1 MSRNTVLKLNY
12 SKTMNFLQRLH
23 RKIRM
28 LFRLPLKYKINGVK
42 LWLPPEHLLPFYQ
55 AKFPLYDR
63 FLPFLACE
71 LPTKSIVIDVGANVG
86 DTSVPLFD
94 ANPSLTF
101 MCIEPDDYYF
111 KFLSKNTANKSGSF
125 DLRKSLIGTKS
136 ESFTL
141 KGGGGTKTAKTNVE
155 GIMRHESLDSLVK
168 VSNSEEISLIKT
180 DTDGW
185 DHDVILSGLNTIK
198 RFRPLIFSEFQLV
211 NPSSINSYIKVI
223 GVLRETGY
231 DQAFIFKNVGQ
242 YYGSKNLLE
251 LESFLS
257 QQAGE
262 SLRYKEAEYFDILF
276 SSRNH
281 LLAAENSI
289 KRFIEH
295 FSAT

>member
-1 MSRNTVLKLNY
+1 
-12 SKTMNFLQRLH
+12 MNFLERIQ
-23 RKIRM
+23 RKIRI
-28 LFRLPLKYKINGVK
+28 LLRLPLEYKISGVR
-42 LWLPPEHLLPFYQ
+42 LWLPPEHLLPLYQ

-71 LPTKSIVIDVGANVG
+71 LPAKSIVIDVGANVG
-86 DTSVPLFD
+86 DTSVPLFY

-101 MCIEPDDYYF
+101 ICIEPDNYYF
-111 KFLSKNTANKSGSF
+111 KFLSKNTANKGRSF

-141 KGGGGTKTAKTNVE
+141 KGGRGTKTAKSNAE
-155 GIMRHESLDSLVK
+155 GNMRHESLDSLVK

-211 NPSSINSYIKVI
+211 NPSSINSYIKAVQT
-223 GVLRETGY
+223 LRETGY
-231 DQAFIFKNVGQ
+231 NQAFIFKNIGQ
-242 YYGSKNLLE
+242 YYGSKDLLE

-281 LLAAENSI
+281 LLIAENSV
-289 KRFIEH
+289 KRFNEN
-295 FSAT
+295 FSTT

>member
-1 MSRNTVLKLNY
+1 
-12 SKTMNFLQRLH
+12 
-23 RKIRM
+23 M

-63 FLPFLACE
+63 FLPFLAYE
-71 LPTKSIVIDVGANVG
+71 LPAKSIVIDVGANVG

-94 ANPSLTF
+94 ANPSLIF

-111 KFLSKNTANKSGSF
+111 KFLCKNTANKGGSF
-125 DLRKSLIGTKS
+125 VLRKSLIGTKS

-141 KGGGGTKTAKTNVE
+141 KGGGGTKTAKSNVE
-155 GIMRHESLDSLVK
+155 GSMRHESLDSLVK
-168 VSNSEEISLIKT
+168 VSNSDEISLIKT

-185 DHDVILSGLNTIK
+185 DHDVILSGQITIK
-198 RFRPLIFSEFQLV
+198 RFKPLIFSEFQLV
-211 NPSSINSYIKVI
+211 NPSSIHNYIKAI
-223 GVLRETGY
+223 GMLREVGY

-257 QQAGE
+257 QQAGD

-276 SSRNH
+276 SDRNH
-281 LLAAENSI
+281 LLIAENSV
-289 KRFIEH
+289 KRFINH
-295 FSAT
+295 FSIT

>member
-1 MSRNTVLKLNY
+1 
-12 SKTMNFLQRLH
+12 
-23 RKIRM
+23 M
-28 LFRLPLKYKINGVK
+28 LFRLPLKYKINDVK

-63 FLPFLACE
+63 FLPFLAYE
-71 LPTKSIVIDVGANVG
+71 LPAKSIVIDVGANVG

-94 ANPSLTF
+94 ANPSLIF

-111 KFLSKNTANKSGSF
+111 KFLCKNTANKGGSF
-125 DLRKSLIGTKS
+125 VLRKSLIGTKS

-141 KGGGGTKTAKTNVE
+141 KGGGGTKTAKSNVE
-155 GIMRHESLDSLVK
+155 GSMRHESLDSLVK
-168 VSNSEEISLIKT
+168 VSNSDEISLIKT

-185 DHDVILSGLNTIK
+185 DHDVILSGQITIK
-198 RFRPLIFSEFQLV
+198 RFKPLIFSEFQLV
-211 NPSSINSYIKVI
+211 NPSSIHNYIKAI
-223 GVLRETGY
+223 GMLREVGY

-257 QQAGE
+257 QQAVD

-276 SSRNH
+276 SDRNH
-281 LLAAENSI
+281 LLIAENSV
-289 KRFIEH
+289 KRFINH
-295 FSAT
+295 FSIT

>member
-1 MSRNTVLKLNY
+1 
-12 SKTMNFLQRLH
+12 MNFLQRLH

-28 LFRLPLKYKINGVK
+28 IFRLPLKYKINGVK

-63 FLPFLACE
+63 FLPFLAYE
-71 LPTKSIVIDVGANVG
+71 LPAKSIVIDVGANVG

-94 ANPSLTF
+94 ANPSLIF

-111 KFLSKNTANKSGSF
+111 KFLCKNTANKGGSF
-125 DLRKSLIGTKS
+125 VLRKSLIGTKS

-141 KGGGGTKTAKTNVE
+141 KGGRGTKTAKSNVE
-155 GIMRHESLDSLVK
+155 GSMRHESLDSLVK
-168 VSNSEEISLIKT
+168 VSNSDEISLIKT

-185 DHDVILSGLNTIK
+185 DHDVILSGQITIK
-198 RFRPLIFSEFQLV
+198 RFKPLIFSEFQLV
-211 NPSSINSYIKVI
+211 NPSSIHNYIKAI
-223 GVLRETGY
+223 GMLREVGY

-257 QQAGE
+257 QQAVD
-262 SLRYKEAEYFDILF
+262 SLRYKEADYFDILF
-276 SSRNH
+276 SDRNH
-281 LLAAENSI
+281 LLIAENSV
-289 KRFIEH
+289 KRFINH
-295 FSAT
+295 FSIT